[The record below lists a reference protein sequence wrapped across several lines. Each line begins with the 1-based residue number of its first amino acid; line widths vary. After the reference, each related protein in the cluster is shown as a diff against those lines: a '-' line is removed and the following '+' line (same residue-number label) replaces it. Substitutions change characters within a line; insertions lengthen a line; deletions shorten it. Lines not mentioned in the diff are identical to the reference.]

1 MTWENLALKAAGLIL
16 GIPGAGITD
25 SISLADLQAALN
37 DAVEKIETNT
47 KQAILEDN
55 IRAIRADTESLSR
68 MLTEYRRAPQ
78 GTDRLEHATA
88 SATSLVSNCK
98 NLSIVAPSGPGLA
111 GHPYFLVAV
120 NLNIA
125 VLQER
130 VKVFGEGERLNI
142 IDLLVDSIAHA
153 SRMETGWQDWNEA
166 RFGNLYWEFT
176 MATSKGWM
184 LTFKYTFDGKVQ
196 TIVGFCSIFDT
207 SGWTKLYKTAQAKRL
222 NHIWSEYGKL
232 EDAFVVPSQKIVAKW
247 NSYLKKLKMTTM
259 TVQMAQIK
267 KHVSEARRVGVQS
280 LRRR

>member
-111 GHPYFLVAV
+111 GHPYCFL
-120 NLNIA
+120 
-125 VLQER
+125 
-130 VKVFGEGERLNI
+130 
-142 IDLLVDSIAHA
+142 
-153 SRMETGWQDWNEA
+153 
-166 RFGNLYWEFT
+166 
-176 MATSKGWM
+176 
-184 LTFKYTFDGKVQ
+184 
-196 TIVGFCSIFDT
+196 
-207 SGWTKLYKTAQAKRL
+207 
-222 NHIWSEYGKL
+222 
-232 EDAFVVPSQKIVAKW
+232 
-247 NSYLKKLKMTTM
+247 
-259 TVQMAQIK
+259 
-267 KHVSEARRVGVQS
+267 
-280 LRRR
+280 